1 MIIKFYAGSGRP
13 RTTCTDGVKKYW
25 LWKIRLLFVGFVKMV
40 ALKLLRSIGWVRHDL
55 LGRYPRTVM
64 RLSLD
69 AFWNEFMSLQ
79 SGFRTDIINGSMTQ
93 KYDTLTLP
101 IADGDDSYTFMIK

>member
-1 MIIKFYAGSGRP
+1 
-13 RTTCTDGVKKYW
+13 
-25 LWKIRLLFVGFVKMV
+25 MV

-101 IADGDDSYTFMIK
+101 IADGDDSYTFMVKLSNLAAEARARNLVGVSVYAQSGAKKFEF